1 MEKEHVGASVARRRQ
16 LLEDEEQEEYE
27 ENNNTNEVDESA
39 VMDAIEEADS
49 TSDEMQHP
57 TDFDATDHTD
67 LYTAKR
73 DRDRAW
79 EKARKGVGIFG
90 RKSRPSS
97 ENCHQASVGAE
108 ESDEWEQLRTR
119 DVGADWTE
127 PRVCEQALGGV

>member
-27 ENNNTNEVDESA
+27 DNNNTNEVDESA

-57 TDFDATDHTD
+57 TDFEATDHTD

-79 EKARKGVGIFG
+79 VLAFLAVPRGRGAGLPSRSSWCLGVVFL
-90 RKSRPSS
+90 R
-97 ENCHQASVGAE
+97 
-108 ESDEWEQLRTR
+108 DEVRR
-119 DVGADWTE
+119 DMS
-127 PRVCEQALGGV
+127 

>member
-27 ENNNTNEVDESA
+27 ENNDTNEVDESA

-57 TDFDATDHTD
+57 TDFEATDHTD

-73 DRDRAW
+73 DAT
-79 EKARKGVGIFG
+79 ARG
-90 RKSRPSS
+90 RKR
-97 ENCHQASVGAE
+97 GKG
-108 ESDEWEQLRTR
+108 R
-119 DVGADWTE
+119 DFWTKIKAIE
-127 PRVCEQALGGV
+127 

>member
-1 MEKEHVGASVARRRQ
+1 MEKEDVGASLARRRQ
-16 LLEDEEQEEYE
+16 LLEDEEQEDND
-27 ENNNTNEVDESA
+27 NNDNEVDESA

-79 EKARKGVGIFG
+79 EKARKGSGFLDEKQGHRGKIVTRRASER
-90 RKSRPSS
+90 RK
-97 ENCHQASVGAE
+97 AT
-108 ESDEWEQLRTR
+108 RTR
-119 DVGADWTE
+119 
-127 PRVCEQALGGV
+127 R